1 MIPSHIVDD
10 IMQTSRIEEV
20 IGEFVNLKRA
30 GSNLKGLSP
39 FTDEKT
45 PSFVVSPAKQIF
57 KCFST
62 GKGGTV
68 VTFLMEKEH
77 FSYPE
82 ALRWL
87 ADKYG
92 IQIPEDKPLT
102 PEEQEAISERE
113 SLHIINEFAQKH
125 FVETMHN
132 TDEGKTIGLSYFV
145 ERGFRPEIIEKFQL
159 GFCSNKSD
167 AFTKAA
173 LDKGYK
179 LEYLEK
185 IGLTKTKEDRSF
197 DFFRGRVMFPIHSVS
212 GRVLGFGGR
221 TLKND
226 KKVAKYFN
234 SPESLIYNK
243 SQILYGL
250 YFAKSDIIKYD
261 SCYLCEGYTDVISMY
276 QAGIQNVVS
285 SSGTSLTRE
294 QIRLIKRY
302 TNNITIL
309 YDGDAAGI
317 KASFRGIDL
326 ILEEGLNVKVVLFPD
341 GEDPDS
347 FAKAHSTTEIEEYIK
362 EHQQDFISF
371 KADILLESEGDD
383 PIRRAQL
390 IKDIAHSVSLIP
402 DQITRNVFIPEVAKR
417 FEINEDVIWSE
428 VAKDRQ
434 DNLEKSQQ
442 ESLRK
447 KRNEAR
453 QQQQQ
458 QAQAPE
464 DDPYAHEPNP
474 FETEAPPEEAIV
486 EKKDDHYEFDLMRI
500 LVKYGPLALTIDQL
514 NEHGEPEKVETSV
527 AEFICHEL
535 HVDELTFDTPVFN
548 RMHKVVAD
556 SLAENVFL
564 KPTVFLR
571 MEDQDIVKFVT
582 QIELEDIQL
591 SPNWEVKH
599 KILTPSE
606 KDKINVA
613 APKSTYTFK
622 LSKVMKRI
630 TEIQKEL
637 PAPGQE
643 DEHTMDL
650 LAEQANLERVKIFI
664 SNRLDRVNTH

>member
-630 TEIQKEL
+630 AEIQKEL

>member
-1 MIPSHIVDD
+1 MIPPHIVDD
-10 IMQTSRIEEV
+10 IMQTARIEEV
-20 IGEFVNLKRA
+20 VGEFVNLKRA

-68 VTFLMEKEH
+68 VSFLMEKEH

-92 IQIPEDKPLT
+92 IQIPEDKPPT
-102 PEEQEAISERE
+102 PEELQAISERE

-125 FVETMHN
+125 FVDTMHN
-132 TDEGKTIGLSYFV
+132 TDEGKKIGLSYFI

-159 GFCSNKSD
+159 GFCSNQSD
-167 AFTKAA
+167 RFTKAA

-250 YFAKSDIIKYD
+250 YFAKGDIIKYD
-261 SCYLCEGYTDVISMY
+261 NCFLCEGYTDVISMY

-294 QIRLIKRY
+294 QIRLVKRY

-362 EHQQDFISF
+362 SQQQDFISF
-371 KADILLESEGDD
+371 KADILLESEGND

-402 DQITRNVFIPEVAKR
+402 DQITRNVFVPEVAKR
-417 FEINEDVIWSE
+417 FEINEEVIWAE
-428 VAKDRQ
+428 VSKDRQ
-434 DNLEKSQQ
+434 ENIAKSQQ

-453 QQQQQ
+453 QSET
-458 QAQAPE
+458 AE
-464 DDPYAHEPNP
+464 DPYAHEPSP
-474 FETEAPPEEAIV
+474 FQTETQDAEAPV
-486 EKKDDHYEFDLMRI
+486 KTSKDHYEYDLMRI
-500 LVKYGPLALTIDQL
+500 LVKYGPLALTVDHI
-514 NEHGEPEKVETSV
+514 NEQGETEKIETSV

-535 HVDELTFDTPVFN
+535 HIDELTFETPVYN
-548 RMHKVVAD
+548 RMHKVIAD
-556 SLAENVFL
+556 SLSENVFL
-564 KPTVFLR
+564 KPTYFLR
-571 MEDQDIVKFVT
+571 MEDQEIVKFVT

-599 KILTPSE
+599 KISTPSE
-606 KDKINVA
+606 KDKINIA
-613 APKSTYTFK
+613 APKSTFTFK

-630 TEIQKEL
+630 AEIQKQM

-643 DEHTMDL
+643 DDSTMDL